1 MEDINLKIDYS
12 NDSTI
17 KIDNS
22 IYINDENSNN
32 TVEKNDD
39 EQNRQLNTSKNKMS
53 KTFQN
58 DNTKLLNNQNN
69 NKDLKEGLS
78 LKFAEDRRYNN
89 ENIKS
94 GKKKVKNKHN

>member
-58 DNTKLLNNQNN
+58 DNTKL
-69 NKDLKEGLS
+69 
-78 LKFAEDRRYNN
+78 
-89 ENIKS
+89 
-94 GKKKVKNKHN
+94 